1 MRTFEL
7 KKKADL
13 ESSIYAIALVE
24 NPAIEVGFVALS
36 KEGVVEVKLKMDEE
50 QRMIYTPV
58 LIPNQKILRADE
70 NGEAYQIYFS
80 SETIKE
86 AARDYLKAGSLVS
99 KFNNEHN
106 ENEPIEGVTVV
117 ESWIVDNKPNDKSVH
132 LGFDVPV
139 GTWMQ
144 GIKIDNEQVWS
155 LVKEGKYKG
164 ISIEGLFD
172 NFETELSKSIINNN
186 TMSEKIK
193 EVRSLRTML
202 KSIFGVKLGSA
213 ELTEGGVVYFEGD
226 NLEDGQNVFSDE
238 VMEMPMVDGE
248 YVLADGRVLEVSG
261 GIAASIREVEAEEEA
276 DMKKDKEE
284 MSSEDVNLAIVEIA
298 ERLKALEDKHAS
310 LSSSFAELSKE
321 KEELAKESEAKVES
335 LEKETGELKA
345 ELSKL
350 KETPAKVSVE
360 KLTAIEDEKPSR
372 FNELKLKAQRGRK

>member
-144 GIKIDNEQVWS
+144 GIKIDNDQVWS

-276 DMKKDKEE
+276 DMKKDEEE

>member
-1 MRTFEL
+1 MRIFEL

-36 KEGVVEVKLKMDEE
+36 KDGVVEVKLKMDEE

-238 VMEMPMVDGE
+238 AMEVPMVDDT
-248 YVLADGRVLEVSG
+248 YVLANGKVLEVSG

-284 MSSEDVNLAIVEIA
+284 MSSEDVNSAIVEIA

-321 KEELAKESEAKVES
+321 KEELTKASEAEKEA
-335 LEKETGELKA
+335 LEKEVSEVKA

-350 KETPAKVSVE
+350 KETPAKESVQ
-360 KLTAIEDEKPSR
+360 KLTAIEDEKPSK

>member
-1 MRTFEL
+1 
-7 KKKADL
+7 
-13 ESSIYAIALVE
+13 
-24 NPAIEVGFVALS
+24 
-36 KEGVVEVKLKMDEE
+36 
-50 QRMIYTPV
+50 
-58 LIPNQKILRADE
+58 
-70 NGEAYQIYFS
+70 
-80 SETIKE
+80 
-86 AARDYLKAGSLVS
+86 
-99 KFNNEHN
+99 
-106 ENEPIEGVTVV
+106 
-117 ESWIVDNKPNDKSVH
+117 
-132 LGFDVPV
+132 
-139 GTWMQ
+139 
-144 GIKIDNEQVWS
+144 
-155 LVKEGKYKG
+155 
-164 ISIEGLFD
+164 
-172 NFETELSKSIINNN
+172 
-186 TMSEKIK
+186 
-193 EVRSLRTML
+193 ML

-238 VMEMPMVDGE
+238 VLEIPMVDGE

-360 KLTAIEDEKPSR
+360 KLTAMEDGKPSK

>member
-144 GIKIDNEQVWS
+144 GIKIDNDQVWS

>member
-1 MRTFEL
+1 MRIFEL

-36 KEGVVEVKLKMDEE
+36 KDGVVEVKLKMDEE

-238 VMEMPMVDGE
+238 AMEVPMVDDT
-248 YVLADGRVLEVSG
+248 YVLANGKVLEVSG

-284 MSSEDVNLAIVEIA
+284 MSSEDVNSAIVEIA

-321 KEELAKESEAKVES
+321 KEELTKESEAEKEA
-335 LEKETGELKA
+335 LEKEVSEVKA

-350 KETPAKVSVE
+350 KETPAKESVQ
-360 KLTAIEDEKPSR
+360 KLTAIEDEKPSK

>member
-117 ESWIVDNKPNDKSVH
+117 ESWIVDSKPNDKSVH

-238 VMEMPMVDGE
+238 VLEIPMVDGE

-360 KLTAIEDEKPSR
+360 KLTAMEDGKPSK

>member
-238 VMEMPMVDGE
+238 VMEVPMVDGE